1 VVNISEL
8 KIFSNR
14 PAYLRP
20 IDSFRKQ
27 INMTIIE
34 IPTTLET
41 SAHNVEGGAGFLAGT
56 VHKLSLKIRI

>member
-1 VVNISEL
+1 MVKISEF

-20 IDSFRKQ
+20 IDSFSKQ

-41 SAHNVEGGAGFLAGT
+41 SAYNVEDGAGFLAGT
-56 VHKLSLKIRI
+56 VHK